1 MYGLLLFELLSRVQ
15 YIDPFYGPNSTH
27 RPSLLTGTVDS
38 PFYYASFLHVY
49 ASMSTILIQSLFAF
63 HVLLAFLTFLSPT
76 PLKCFLTWFLFLSL
90 TLRNTWLN
98 YILDRY
104 FHYFLAVSIFTSSTS
119 APLRNV
125 GIYASRLQLLWLY
138 IDAGM
143 GKVLDP
149 LNGWTTT
156 PLQIPNSPIPILPA
170 LDSYT
175 RHTLSARIIYTLLT
189 PTGLKYLTPIV
200 AYAEV
205 VLPVISIFSCF
216 FERLKNVQILS
227 TVLVMGLHIGIGLT
241 INNTALL
248 SLVAC
253 TSLILLLPISSP
265 SPPSQLSKP
274 GLLIATL
281 ILTSCVY
288 FETTELALCSQ
299 DTSLWPTLLHNRWN
313 VFTSSETYVTWE
325 IAPGVLS
332 DNSVVDVW
340 GKGEVSY
347 ELPGAGAASTSTPR
361 RGRWRSFPYLKE
373 MDSEFEKRALWNYL
387 CRQWNEEHPDPNS
400 QLLKFNFF
408 MLQAD
413 VLPELSFGE
422 TRKRHIIS
430 WDCVTSQEIPS
441 DESSSPQPPTFMN
454 TNQAPMRARENLNKI
469 HQNSIHPNK
478 IRSRVGGIQGKANE
492 EL

>member
-149 LNGWTTT
+149 LN
-156 PLQIPNSPIPILPA
+156 
-170 LDSYT
+170 
-175 RHTLSARIIYTLLT
+175 
-189 PTGLKYLTPIV
+189 
-200 AYAEV
+200 
-205 VLPVISIFSCF
+205 
-216 FERLKNVQILS
+216 
-227 TVLVMGLHIGIGLT
+227 GLT